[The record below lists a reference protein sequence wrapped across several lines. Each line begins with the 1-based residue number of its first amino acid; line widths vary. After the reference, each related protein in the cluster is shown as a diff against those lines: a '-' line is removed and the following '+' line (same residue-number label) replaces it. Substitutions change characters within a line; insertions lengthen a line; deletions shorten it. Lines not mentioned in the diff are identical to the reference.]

1 MLNNAG
7 QALRAR
13 YLLSQDRDLDLRC
26 HRGNMSSA
34 EPQNLAARAHSE
46 AAVGQ
51 RPSMPLTT
59 VLRVSEGLRGVFGSP
74 GYKPPMLPSVAL
86 EIHDLSCRPDIDSER
101 LVVVL
106 EHDPMLAAHVLRVAN
121 SPLFRGRDAET
132 SLRSAVLRL
141 GLKNLGELVF
151 EIALHMRVF
160 RSAEYSGMMEQLRR
174 HSTASGNLCRM
185 LASRV
190 GQDPEHAFLCGL
202 LHDIGIAAILIVL
215 GERRKSE
222 PALEPAVL
230 SEVVGQIHE
239 DVSGMLVRQWKLPD
253 EVAEVVAHHHG
264 RAALATAPL
273 LSAVVAVADALSAR
287 FGFSMDL
294 GAGVCDGNEEELVAA
309 ACAKLNLDLGAM
321 SVIETEAQQV
331 LARVDEAL
339 KHKRGEDATA
349 HAHEDKAVDT
359 QAAQGAAKASSS
371 ARKHRSSLL
380 GRMWRAMARV
390 FG

>member
-1 MLNNAG
+1 
-7 QALRAR
+7 
-13 YLLSQDRDLDLRC
+13 
-26 HRGNMSSA
+26 MSSA
-34 EPQNLAARAHSE
+34 KPHAPNVRANANGAAA
-46 AAVGQ
+46 Q
-51 RPSMPLTT
+51 RTSMPLAS

-86 EIHDLSCRPDIDSER
+86 EIHDLSCRSDIDTEK

-121 SPLFRGRDAET
+121 SPIFRGRDSES

-141 GLKNLGELVF
+141 GLKNLGEVVF

-174 HSTASGNLCRM
+174 HSTASGNLCR
-185 LASRV
+185 LIAARV
-190 GQDPEHAFLCGL
+190 GQDSEHAFLCGL

-222 PALEPAVL
+222 AALEPAVL
-230 SEVVGQIHE
+230 SEVVWQIHE

-264 RAALATAPL
+264 RAAVTTAPL
-273 LSAVVAVADALSAR
+273 LSAVVAVADTLSTK

-294 GAGVCDGNEEELVAA
+294 GAGVCDGNEEEVFVA
-309 ACAKLNLDLGAM
+309 ACAKLNLDVGAL
-321 SVIETEAQQV
+321 SNIEKEARQV

-339 KHKRGEDATA
+339 KHKTAASAEDAPPHTKETKDGKSLDPHVAAVPSTA
-349 HAHEDKAVDT
+349 KVA
-359 QAAQGAAKASSS
+359 SS
-371 ARKHRSSLL
+371 ARKPRSTLF
-380 GRMWRAMARV
+380 GRMRRAVARL
-390 FG
+390 FR

>member
-1 MLNNAG
+1 
-7 QALRAR
+7 
-13 YLLSQDRDLDLRC
+13 
-26 HRGNMSSA
+26 MSSSDPHA
-34 EPQNLAARAHSE
+34 TSARANSE
-46 AAVGQ
+46 SATAQ
-51 RPSMPLTT
+51 RSSMPLTT
-59 VLRVSEGLRGVFGSP
+59 VLRVAEGLRGVFGSP

-86 EIHDLSCRPDIDSER
+86 EIHDLSCRPDIDTEK

-121 SPLFRGRDAET
+121 SALFRGRDSET

-141 GLKNLGELVF
+141 GLKNLGEVVF

-160 RSAEYSGMMEQLRR
+160 RSAEYSGMMENLRR
-174 HSTASGNLCRM
+174 HSTACGNLCRL

-190 GQDPEHAFLCGL
+190 GQDSEHAFLCGL

-222 PALEPAVL
+222 PTLEPAVL
-230 SEVVGQIHE
+230 IEVVNQIHE

-264 RAALATAPL
+264 RPAVTTAPL
-273 LSAVVAVADALSAR
+273 LSAVVAVADGLSNK
-287 FGFSMDL
+287 FGFALDL
-294 GAGVCDGNEEELVAA
+294 GSGPCDGNDHELFEA
-309 ACAKLNLDLGAM
+309 ACAKLNLDVGAM
-321 SVIETEAQQV
+321 AMVEKEARQV

-339 KHKRGEDATA
+339 KHKTA
-349 HAHEDKAVDT
+349 AAEEVHAQVKDSKPAEAPT
-359 QAAQGAAKASSS
+359 SPQPALAKSSTS
-371 ARKHRSSLL
+371 ARKPTPSVF
-380 GRMWRAMARV
+380 GRMWGGLKRL

>member
-1 MLNNAG
+1 
-7 QALRAR
+7 
-13 YLLSQDRDLDLRC
+13 
-26 HRGNMSSA
+26 MSSP
-34 EPQNLAARAHSE
+34 EPHARAYPD
-46 AAVGQ
+46 AAAAG
-51 RPSMPLTT
+51 RAAMPLST

-86 EIHDLSCRPDIDSER
+86 EIHDLSCRPDIDTEK

-121 SPLFRGRDAET
+121 SAIFRGRDAET

-141 GLKNLGELVF
+141 GLKNLGEVVF

-160 RSAEYSGMMEQLRR
+160 RSAEYSDMMEQLRR

-202 LHDIGIAAILIVL
+202 LHDIGIAGILIVL

-222 PALEPAVL
+222 PALDPVVL

-239 DVSGMLVRQWKLPD
+239 DVSGMLVRNWKLPE

-264 RAALATAPL
+264 RAAVTTAPV
-273 LSAVVAVADALSAR
+273 LSAVVAIADALASK
-287 FGFSMDL
+287 FGFAMDL
-294 GAGVCDGNEEELVAA
+294 GSGSCDGNEEDVFIA

-321 SVIETEAQQV
+321 STLEKEARQV

-339 KHKRGEDATA
+339 KHKSAADVEESSPQAKENKAPAA
-349 HAHEDKAVDT
+349 HAVPGSA
-359 QAAQGAAKASSS
+359 AAKAAIS
-371 ARKHRSSLL
+371 ARKPRPSLL
-380 GRMWRAMARV
+380 GRMWRAVARL

>member
-1 MLNNAG
+1 
-7 QALRAR
+7 
-13 YLLSQDRDLDLRC
+13 
-26 HRGNMSSA
+26 
-34 EPQNLAARAHSE
+34 
-46 AAVGQ
+46 
-51 RPSMPLTT
+51 MPLST

-86 EIHDLSCRPDIDSER
+86 EIHDLSCRPDIDTEK

-121 SPLFRGRDAET
+121 SAIFRGRDAET

-141 GLKNLGELVF
+141 GLKNLGEVVF

-160 RSAEYSGMMEQLRR
+160 RSVEYSGMMEQLRR

-185 LASRV
+185 LAARV

-202 LHDIGIAAILIVL
+202 LHDIGIAGILIVL

-222 PALEPAVL
+222 PALDPVVL

-239 DVSGMLVRQWKLPD
+239 DVSGMLVRQWKLPG
-253 EVAEVVAHHHG
+253 EVADVVAHHHG
-264 RAALATAPL
+264 RDAVTTAPL
-273 LSAVVAVADALSAR
+273 LSAVVAVADELASK
-287 FGFSMDL
+287 FGFGMDL
-294 GAGVCDGNEEELVAA
+294 GAGSCDGNEEDVFVA

-321 SVIETEAQQV
+321 SALEKEAKQV
-331 LARVDEAL
+331 LSRVDEAL
-339 KHKRGEDATA
+339 KHKAAASTDEPHSQAKEAKSPDA
-349 HAHEDKAVDT
+349 
-359 QAAQGAAKASSS
+359 QASSGPGVAKAAIS
-371 ARKHRSSLL
+371 ARKPAPSLL
-380 GRMWRAMARV
+380 GRMWRSVARL

>member
-1 MLNNAG
+1 
-7 QALRAR
+7 
-13 YLLSQDRDLDLRC
+13 
-26 HRGNMSSA
+26 MSSP
-34 EPQNLAARAHSE
+34 EPHVPGARTHPDTAAAGRA
-46 AAVGQ
+46 
-51 RPSMPLTT
+51 SMPLST

-86 EIHDLSCRPDIDSER
+86 EIHDLSCRSDIDTEK

-121 SPLFRGRDAET
+121 SASFRGRDAET

-141 GLKNLGELVF
+141 GLKNLGEVVF

-160 RSAEYSGMMEQLRR
+160 RSAEYSEMMERLRR
-174 HSTASGNLCRM
+174 HSTASGNLCRV

-215 GERRKSE
+215 GERHKSE
-222 PALEPAVL
+222 PALAPVVL

-239 DVSGMLVRQWKLPD
+239 DVSGMLVRQWKLPE

-264 RAALATAPL
+264 RAAVTTAPL
-273 LSAVVAVADALSAR
+273 LSAVVAVADALTSK
-287 FGFSMDL
+287 FGFAMDL
-294 GAGVCDGNEEELVAA
+294 GAGPCDGNEEDVFVA
-309 ACAKLNLDLGAM
+309 ACAKLNLDLVAL
-321 SVIETEAQQV
+321 SALEKEAKQV

-339 KHKRGEDATA
+339 KHKSAADVEEHPPHAKDAKSPEA
-349 HAHEDKAVDT
+349 
-359 QAAQGAAKASSS
+359 QAPSAPGTAKAASS
-371 ARKHRSSLL
+371 ARKPSPSLL
-380 GRMWRAMARV
+380 GRMWRAVARL